1 MAGASVN
8 KPSKVY
14 YLPSVSYQLRDKGL
28 ELLKCNPDGYCMYS
42 ALYKVMGGIN
52 DSRGDLNRIRDDL
65 LNIVRNNDDVRTA
78 ILVDSRFDSIEDYCR
93 KKQNTTSDDE
103 ETWGDSCMLRAW
115 CYSNNCNIRIY
126 SVHNQT
132 QLIQEMIFPETF
144 PVTFRDAEKRG
155 LFLHGNHYDA
165 VMPISGTCGYFIGLW
180 KKFNKHELQECPICF
195 RENVNRSRS
204 HIIPECMLRMVA
216 NEFVR
221 ENKKISPNKMTEKL
235 LCSSSKRKYAYES
248 MECGCEEM
256 LSSSEEILCDLLAGS
271 SWKKKDGPS
280 EVKGLIEDFREAVN
294 SENNGSVQFTTNMA
308 HRRALISIAYR
319 LLITWRG
326 KFPKK
331 SNNEIKKMEES
342 LGRLAQKLHDLVVF
356 PYASEIVH
364 VLLLFSAN
372 GTKAFDSP
380 SPELHISQVVPFEY
394 GSSVDILIHFG
405 LRGLNF
411 IVTDSVLFARSLHI
425 SQKFFIISN
434 EEQIFT
440 IPYIREEN
448 GPFLSQLIEGY
459 TIHKFDP
466 SAAASSVEIEIPEGS
481 LPREL
486 SDCNIVRLPNGFEY
500 NYVGVTFNE
509 IGKNWTICH
518 EKDMKDGFV
527 VTMNTRLYYCKKMW
541 ILSHKYDGLNAV
553 FAFVSDSKKHLVFGF
568 SLSDNHEII
577 DDPMF
582 QTNFVYLDITPEEE
596 GAYGKAIK
604 DFQESLVMRHWSLCS
619 CNYI

>member
-1 MAGASVN
+1 MAGASVNKPRN

-14 YLPSVSYQLRDKGL
+14 YLPLVSYQLRDKGL

-42 ALYKVMGGIN
+42 ALYKVKGGIN
-52 DSRGDLNRIRDDL
+52 DSRGELNRIRDGL
-65 LNIVRNNDDVRTA
+65 LDIVRNNLGNNDDVRTA
-78 ILVDSRFDSIEDYCR
+78 ILVDSGFDSIEDYCW
-93 KKQNTTSDDE
+93 KKQDTTSGDE
-103 ETWGDSCMLRAW
+103 ETWGDSGMLRAW
-115 CYSNNCNIRIY
+115 CYSNSCNIRIY
-126 SVHNQT
+126 TVHNQT
-132 QLIQEMIFPETF
+132 QLIQEMIFPETY
-144 PVTFRDAEKRG
+144 PVTFHDTEKRG

-180 KKFNKHELQECPICF
+180 IKFNKRELQECPICF
-195 RENVNRSRS
+195 RKNVNRSMS
-204 HIIPECMLRMVA
+204 HIIPECMLCMVA
-216 NEFVR
+216 NKYVR
-221 ENKKISPNKMTEKL
+221 ENKEIAPNKMTEKL
-235 LCSSSKRKYAYES
+235 LCSSSKRKSAHVYES
-248 MECGCEEM
+248 MERGCEEM

-294 SENNGSVQFTTNMA
+294 SENNGPVQFTTNME
-308 HRRALISIAYR
+308 HRHALISIAYR

-326 KFPKK
+326 KFPEK

-356 PYASEIVH
+356 PYAPEKVH

-380 SPELHISQVVPFEY
+380 GPELHINQVVPFEY
-394 GSSVDILIHFG
+394 GSSVDILVHFG

-411 IVTDSVLFARSLHI
+411 IVTDSVLFARSLRI
-425 SQKFFIISN
+425 SQEVFIISN

-440 IPYIREEN
+440 IPNREKN
-448 GPFLSQLIEGY
+448 GPFLSLLIEEY

-500 NYVGVTFNE
+500 NYVGVTFNK
-509 IGKNWTICH
+509 IGKNWITCR

-568 SLSDNHEII
+568 SLSDKYG
-577 DDPMF
+577 PMF
-582 QTNFVYLDITPEEE
+582 QTTFERLDIAPKVKH
-596 GAYGKAIK
+596 ACVKAIA
-604 DFQESLVMRHWSLCS
+604 DFK
-619 CNYI
+619 